1 MSVEGFAEPP
11 GPLYDPQGLVDGRQ
25 SETALFIAR
34 GLRRML
40 RAHGYS
46 SVTELPLL
54 DGRRADVV
62 ALRGDGAILIV
73 EIKSSIADFRTDA
86 KWRDYLGHCDRL
98 YFAICDTVPVEIMP
112 EDAGLIVAD
121 AYGAAIVREAPE
133 QKLAP
138 ATRKAMLLRFAQAA
152 ADRLHRLADPNG
164 ASAD

>member
-11 GPLYDPQGLVDGRQ
+11 AAPYEPPGLVDGRQ

-40 RAHGYS
+40 RAYGYS
-46 SVTELPLL
+46 TLTELPLL

-73 EIKSSIADFRTDA
+73 EIKSSIADFRADN
-86 KWRDYLGHCDRL
+86 KWRDYLDHCDKL
-98 YFAICDTVPVEIMP
+98 YFAICDTIPPEMMP
-112 EDAGLIVAD
+112 LEAGLIVAD

-133 QKLAP
+133 QRLAP
-138 ATRKAMLLRFAQAA
+138 ATRRAVLLRFAQAA
-152 ADRLHRLADPNG
+152 ADRLHRLADPG
-164 ASAD
+164 AISEV

>member
-11 GPLYDPQGLVDGRQ
+11 APTYAPGLVDGRQ

-40 RAHGYS
+40 RAYGYS
-46 SVTELPLL
+46 TLTELPLL

-73 EIKSSIADFRTDA
+73 EIKSSIADFRADN
-86 KWRDYLGHCDRL
+86 KWRDYLGHCDKL
-98 YFAICDTVPVEIMP
+98 YFAICDTIPPEMMP
-112 EDAGLIVAD
+112 LEAGLIVAD

-138 ATRKAMLLRFAQAA
+138 ATRRAVLLRFAQAA
-152 ADRLHRLADPNG
+152 ADRLHRLADPG
-164 ASAD
+164 GMGGE